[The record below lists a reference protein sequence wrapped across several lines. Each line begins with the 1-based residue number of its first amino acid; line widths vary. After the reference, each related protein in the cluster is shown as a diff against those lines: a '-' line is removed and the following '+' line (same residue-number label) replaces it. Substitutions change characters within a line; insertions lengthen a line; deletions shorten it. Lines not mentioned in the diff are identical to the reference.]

1 MALNGWAQT
10 QKPDRARLEQ
20 QRNELLEEINF
31 TRQELEKVER
41 QRKSSVNQLVTLKRQ
56 VEVRNKVIDNYEQE
70 VSLLNREMEQTR
82 SIVVALERDLQR
94 LRTEYAKMLR
104 VAQKRLNG
112 YPDWMLILSSD
123 HLNQAFRRIQYLRQ
137 YQAHRKTQGEM
148 IEMARASLTR
158 HRQDLGRVADEKKGV
173 LVKEEEQ
180 RNLLAGESART
191 GEIVRR
197 LQQDEKTLRRK
208 LREKEEAR
216 RALQRSIEAIIRREL
231 ELAR

>member
-1 MALNGWAQT
+1 MLKSTLRSVFDGRIAWVRHWALWALWSVLGLSAGLMALNGWAQT
-10 QKPDRARLEQ
+10 QKPDRTRLEQ

-158 HRQDLGRVADEKKGV
+158 HRQDLGRVADEKKRGFS
-173 LVKEEEQ
+173 Q
-180 RNLLAGESART
+180 RRGATQPFG
-191 GEIVRR
+191 G
-197 LQQDEKTLRRK
+197 RK
-208 LREKEEAR
+208 
-216 RALQRSIEAIIRREL
+216 RAHG
-231 ELAR
+231 

>member
-1 MALNGWAQT
+1 MLKSTLRADYNGRIAWVHLWALCGALVLSAGLMALNGWAQT

-112 YPDWMLILSSD
+112 YPDWMLILS
-123 HLNQAFRRIQYLRQ
+123 
-137 YQAHRKTQGEM
+137 G
-148 IEMARASLTR
+148 
-158 HRQDLGRVADEKKGV
+158 
-173 LVKEEEQ
+173 
-180 RNLLAGESART
+180 
-191 GEIVRR
+191 
-197 LQQDEKTLRRK
+197 
-208 LREKEEAR
+208 
-216 RALQRSIEAIIRREL
+216 
-231 ELAR
+231 